1 MGYIVN
7 GAKSTVD
14 NPPPGQCD
22 GASSMVWMEFQVV
35 GNNPLPSYRIDPDLA
50 AAASQMFGERRAGQL
65 ADGTGSL

>member
-1 MGYIVN
+1 
-7 GAKSTVD
+7 
-14 NPPPGQCD
+14 
-22 GASSMVWMEFQVV
+22 MVWMEFQVV